1 MRKEYG
7 KILRNRFLRRM
18 RDLVPD
24 FEEEKAKSINLAPG
38 ERAFSKLN
46 NDGSKCW
53 VVLCP
58 SPKDYDE
65 FTILI
70 GWSVFGRCPELSII
84 PSNICPLQDRS
95 EFGQEEYLTR
105 LPQLWTDQ
113 DTWWI
118 IESLEPAL
126 SVEQIQAKMQPIS
139 QEVAEARVVPQVENA
154 ISRLIEVGMPY
165 LHLFTKSRED
175 FRG

>member
-18 RDLVPD
+18 RDLVPE
-24 FEEEKAKSINLAPG
+24 FEEEKVKSIYLAPG

-58 SPKDYDE
+58 SQKGYDE

-70 GWSVFGRCPELSII
+70 GWSVFGRYPELSMI
-84 PSNICPLQDRS
+84 PSNIWPSQDRS

-113 DTWWI
+113 DTWWV
-118 IESLEPAL
+118 IESFEPAL

-165 LHLFTKSRED
+165 LHLFTKSRGA